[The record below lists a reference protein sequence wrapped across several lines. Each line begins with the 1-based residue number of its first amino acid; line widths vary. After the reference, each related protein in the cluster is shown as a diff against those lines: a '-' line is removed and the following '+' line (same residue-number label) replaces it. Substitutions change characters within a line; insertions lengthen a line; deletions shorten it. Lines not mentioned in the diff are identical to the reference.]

1 MGCKKRAQK
10 AKIVERWQN
19 WTSLKRNASALPGR
33 EWRRRWWSWWCRRR
47 ASRRPGPCRSCR
59 ASSWCCCAAGGSW
72 RCGRRGG
79 SSPQYSCFR
88 QLFFHFRSR
97 LRRTDR
103 SQPFWTSFVPWKLGF
118 QSRAEQ
124 PWLFMWH
131 VTNDWC
137 WSKGPWIQFSNFLL
151 QIEIDISHFT
161 HLYSENRG
169 AESLSFTWKRLLWGE
184 FIQQGHGWYTCKLW
198 QYLSLSLSLTSQSN
212 TTMSG

>member
-118 QSRAEQ
+118 QSRAA
-124 PWLFMWH
+124 LIIH
-131 VTNDWC
+131 VTRDYRLVLVKGSKDSIFKLPVADWD
-137 WSKGPWIQFSNFLL
+137 WYFSF
-151 QIEIDISHFT
+151 
-161 HLYSENRG
+161 YSLILR
-169 AESLSFTWKRLLWGE
+169 K
-184 FIQQGHGWYTCKLW
+184 
-198 QYLSLSLSLTSQSN
+198 
-212 TTMSG
+212 